1 MPRRPLPSPA
11 RRSPA
16 PAPANARARL
26 GQQTRERVLEVATGL
41 LLRTSVSAMSISEL
55 VRLARVPA
63 SSIYWHFGSKEGL
76 VAAAAAAA
84 VERWLAL
91 LPDPQ
96 TLPADGEKRVQ
107 AGIAGITEALA
118 TNAQAVTLV
127 IKVGVELG
135 EGKHTALAIV
145 RRARADVIAYGARL
159 FAPAFQHLSPRRA
172 RAAAERMSALLMATA
187 DGIAVNASTHGR
199 SAASADEYRVLG
211 ELAVLLYR
219 CEAVR
224 PAPRR
229 RSLLR
234 TLRQ

>member
-11 RRSPA
+11 KLSQA
-16 PAPANARARL
+16 PAAANARARL
-26 GQQTRERVLEVATGL
+26 GQQTRERVLLVATGL
-41 LLRTSVSAMSISEL
+41 LLRSSVSAMSISEL

-76 VAAAAAAA
+76 VAATAAAA

-96 TLPADGEKRVQ
+96 TLPIAGEDRVA

-118 TNAQAVTLV
+118 VDARAVTLS

-135 EGKHTALAIV
+135 EGKHSALAIV
-145 RRARADVIAYGARL
+145 RRARAEVIEYGVRV
-159 FAPAFQHLSPRRA
+159 FAPAFQNLSQREA
-172 RAAAERMSALLMATA
+172 CAAAERMSALLMATA
-187 DGIAVNASTHGR
+187 DGIAVNATTQGR
-199 SAASADEYRVLG
+199 SAATPDEYQALG

-224 PAPRR
+224 PARRRASPRR
-229 RSLLR
+229 RQR
-234 TLRQ
+234 R